1 MKWNVNDYAKNASYV
16 SQYGQDVLE
25 LLNPKSGEHILDLGC
40 GDGELAQKIE
50 AKGAIVTA
58 IDSSEDMIHAAQKRG
73 LNAHVIS
80 GEEMNYENRFHAI
93 FSNAALHWMKSSDIV
108 IGNAFTALQAN
119 GRFCAEMGASGN
131 VQTIVAQIYEELAR
145 NGLNGDDYNPWYFPS
160 RQTYAQQLEQAGF
173 VIEYIEQF
181 DRSTELP
188 TDVAGWLRTFA
199 KPFLIDIDE
208 VQTEDFIQSIK
219 EGVADTLK
227 DKNGKWYADYV
238 RLRFNVYKK

>member
-1 MKWNVNDYAKNASYV
+1 MKWNVNDYTKNASYV

-108 IGNAFTALQAN
+108 IGNTFTALQAN

-131 VQTIVAQIYEELAR
+131 VQTIVAQIYKELAR
-145 NGLNGDDYNPWYFPS
+145 NGLNGDDYNPWYFPQK
-160 RQTYAQQLEQAGF
+160 QTYAQQLEQAGF

-181 DRSTELP
+181 DRPTELP
-188 TDVAGWLRTFA
+188 TDVAGWLSTFA

-208 VQTEDFIQSIK
+208 AQTEDFIQSIK
-219 EGVADTLK
+219 EGVSDTLK